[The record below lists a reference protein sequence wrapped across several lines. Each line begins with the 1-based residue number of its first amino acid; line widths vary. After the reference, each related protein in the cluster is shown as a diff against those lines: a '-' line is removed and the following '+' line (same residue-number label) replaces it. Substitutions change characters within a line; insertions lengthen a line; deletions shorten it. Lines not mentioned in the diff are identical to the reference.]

1 MITRI
6 VIMIYTNTTMI
17 FHHTAFK
24 IRWKL
29 MPNTPHHYY
38 TWQPCAHGSQV
49 SQSVC
54 VLFGWK
60 ARELFNFL
68 RDGYLFFRVSTPT
81 KRQSG
86 VVRDLKLP

>member
-38 TWQPCAHGSQV
+38 TWQPCAHV
-49 SQSVC
+49 SQSVSLC
-54 VLFGWK
+54 LVWVEG
-60 ARELFNFL
+60 ARTF
-68 RDGYLFFRVSTPT
+68 
-81 KRQSG
+81 Q
-86 VVRDLKLP
+86 LPA